1 MSDRDRLIEL
11 IKQGENN
18 TPCTKNEDIDCTSV
32 KCTDCVRESI
42 ADYLLANGVIV
53 LPFKIGQSVYDISE
67 FMNGSYAPEMYE
79 MKGNELNIELNKAGE
94 YIFTYD
100 GMYIYP
106 EDMGRSV
113 FLTKEEAE
121 KALAERSGNNAKM

>member
-1 MSDRDRLIEL
+1 MTDRDRLIEL
-11 IKQGENN
+11 IQNAVNGCARHWAE
-18 TPCTKNEDIDCTSV
+18 I
-32 KCTDCVRESI
+32 I
-42 ADYLLANGVIV
+42 ADHLLANGVIV

-106 EDMGRSV
+106 EDMGRSI

-121 KALAERSGNNAKM
+121 EKLKEFGKDD

>member
-1 MSDRDRLIEL
+1 MTDRDRLIE
-11 IKQGENN
+11 IFKKTEY
-18 TPCTKNEDIDCTSV
+18 TPFPEMTMTANLGNQFTEYGLNCIVDN
-32 KCTDCVRESI
+32 
-42 ADYLLANGVIV
+42 LLANGVIV

-94 YIFTYD
+94 YVYTYD

-106 EDMGRSV
+106 EDIGRSL

-121 KALAERSGNNAKM
+121 EKLKELKDNG